1 MPRADRVFLPN
12 KLKLEFPRAVIPKA
26 RTPGKSR
33 ISPFPPFPIL
43 HLVHGQVS

>member
-12 KLKLEFPRAVIPKA
+12 KLKLKFPRAVILRHAPQEKVE
-26 RTPGKSR
+26 
-33 ISPFPPFPIL
+33 FPPFPIL